1 MALTSVPPLGSRT
14 PQLTEVLFGSNHTT
28 SSRWSQETGRTAD
41 IAGCGFIEDGE
52 WSVTCNIRRI
62 GRGTTA
68 YFARSGDGG
77 APVWAGFM
85 VCTEDP
91 MEYELLNDDES
102 PILKADGTIAT
113 GWYVQGRLH
122 GWDER
127 LWVPA
132 ADIQA
137 EGWPA
142 TRAPF
147 GSKAVPQFRNGERMT
162 PDLTRALTEAVA
174 PSLRRDIYLEI
185 KDVTGTLPWWA

>member
-1 MALTSVPPLGSRT
+1 MTVAVVSPLGPPV
-14 PQLTEVLFGSNHTT
+14 PQLTEVLFGSNHTP

-52 WSVTCNIRRI
+52 WSLTCNISRI

-68 YFARSGDGG
+68 YFARTGDGG
-77 APVWAGFM
+77 EPVWAGFM
-85 VCTEDP
+85 VCTQNP
-91 MEYELLNDDES
+91 TEYELLDDGGA
-102 PILKADGTIAT
+102 PILKADGSIGT
-113 GWYVQGRLH
+113 GWYVDGRLH

-132 ADIQA
+132 AAIQA

-147 GSKAVPQFRNGERMT
+147 GRKAVRQFRNGERMT
-162 PDLTRALTEAVA
+162 PDLVRALTEAA
-174 PSLRRDIYLEI
+174 PGSLRRDICLEV
-185 KDVTGTLPWWA
+185 KDVTGALPWWA